1 MSVDEATAVELGKP
15 QNDATGAQ
23 RPRWGLRI
31 GAAVVALLLVGA
43 LATAGVLGWKLHQSN
58 DVDDAARSAQEA
70 ARAYAVTLTTVDS
83 GKLSENFD
91 AVIAGATGEFKD
103 MYSQASNQ
111 LRQLLLDNNASAQGT
126 VLESGIKSAT
136 SETVEVLLYVDQSV
150 TNAANPEPRVDR
162 NRMVM
167 TMQKVD
173 GRWLAS
179 KVDLL

>member
-1 MSVDEATAVELGKP
+1 MSVDEATAVDLNKTEEEAP
-15 QNDATGAQ
+15 PHQ

-31 GAAVVALLLVGA
+31 GGAVVALLVVGA
-43 LATAGVLGWKLHQSN
+43 LATAGVLGWKLKQSD
-58 DVDDAARSAQEA
+58 DVDDAARAAQDA
-70 ARAYAVTLTTVDS
+70 ARAYAVTLTTVDA
-83 GKLSENFD
+83 GKLNENFE
-91 AVIAGATGEFKD
+91 AVLAGATGEFKD

-126 VLESGIKSAT
+126 VLETGIKSAT
-136 SETVEVLLYVDQSV
+136 SDTVEVLLYLDQSV